1 MSLGCEMLKAKKR
14 SLKVMCKMG
23 ECGAGVTEGNV
34 VLVKVTDVE
43 QMWQEAS
50 VVEQA
55 KANHKQTGG
64 GSRDGLPKVNM
75 EMLPLCGGMNI

>member
-1 MSLGCEMLKAKKR
+1 MSLGCEMLNAKKR
-14 SLKVMCKMG
+14 SLEVTCKMA

-55 KANHKQTGG
+55 A
-64 GSRDGLPKVNM
+64 PV
-75 EMLPLCGGMNI
+75 